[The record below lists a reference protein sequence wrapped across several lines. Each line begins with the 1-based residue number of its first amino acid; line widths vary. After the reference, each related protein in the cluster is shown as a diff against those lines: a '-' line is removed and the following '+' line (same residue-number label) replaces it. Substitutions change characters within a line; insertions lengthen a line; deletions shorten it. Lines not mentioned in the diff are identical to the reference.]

1 MQICLEKGWYVLED
15 VHEFGELFKAYS
27 KEFNPLRFGGDPS
40 IQPME
45 PWTPIPRLE
54 HLQLTLAANPYYGR
68 SLRQFN
74 DAPWWYKNEFVV
86 KSGEDRHAILR
97 FTGVDYFADVWL
109 NGTYLGAHEGYNT
122 PFQFEVGHLL
132 NWDEKN
138 LLVVKVRAPWENEI
152 LPGLEYIR
160 FCTVI
165 RNQMKGTYEHSDT
178 FMPRDVN
185 PIGIWNTVTL
195 ETYNGIRLKEK
206 LWVEP
211 VLNSDYSLADI
222 KLTFP
227 VVNNLED
234 TPIRAVV
241 QIHPFGRHETV
252 VCKEREL
259 TLRHGENVITDCLQ
273 VVNPKLWTIWERG
286 EAYRY
291 TVTCRLYAADTCL
304 LETREN
310 FGIRDIKLVRS
321 AEEMT
326 FYLNGEKLYL
336 RGATYFPN
344 IYLSAVERSHYVRDI
359 DKAITA
365 GMNTLRIHVH
375 AEKDDF
381 YNLCDEKGILLMQDT
396 DFNWVH
402 PANEE
407 WGRRA
412 TKMVEEMFV
421 RLRNHPSIYCWVL
434 LNEPRGDNFL
444 HQCPGP
450 QFIEA
455 AGRMDPQR
463 PTILSSW
470 DRNDPQSGDSH
481 NYMGSLD
488 GAHTHYSDIYG
499 TTEKFNTEF
508 GMDALPCFSTLRNEP
523 ELVQILGRVVDGID
537 RIQYYQYRYIKYFIE
552 HYRIQ
557 KFAPCSGHY
566 QFLLTD
572 CAPTSHFGAWDWK
585 GLPKYAVRAFEESN
599 QPIGILMETRKH
611 TPVAIWIVND
621 LLKAY
626 PGAVAAWQFTDDL
639 DKCVWDGEAMLDI
652 TANSR
657 IKVTDI
663 PFVPVEGREYT
674 VTLELR
680 DREGKLLA
688 RNLYEAAFNPPE
700 HVKGHPDYV
709 HHGIGLRTY
718 WAWMTEED

>member
-1 MQICLEKGWYVLED
+1 MQIDLKKGWYVLQD
-15 VHEFGELFKAYS
+15 VHEFGERFEAYS
-27 KEFNPLRFGGDPS
+27 PQFDPTRFGGDPS

-54 HLQLTLAANPYYGR
+54 HLQLTLADNPYYGR

-74 DAPWWYKNEFVV
+74 SAPWWYKNEFEV
-86 KSGEDRHAILR
+86 KDAKPYAILR
-97 FTGVDYFADVWL
+97 FAGVDYFADVWL

-132 NWDEKN
+132 NRVGKN

-165 RNQMKGTYEHSDT
+165 RDQMKGTYEHSDT

-185 PIGIWNTVTL
+185 PIGIWNSVTL
-195 ETYNGIRLKEK
+195 ETYDGICWGEK

-211 VLNSDYSLADI
+211 SLNSDYSAADVR
-222 KLTFP
+222 LSLP
-227 VVNNLED
+227 VVNQLEN
-234 TPIRAVV
+234 TAARAKLTI
-241 QIHPFGRHETV
+241 QPFGKCEIV
-252 VCKEREL
+252 AQKELEL
-259 TLRHGENVITDCLQ
+259 TLSHGDSKIVDCLRID
-273 VVNPKLWTIWERG
+273 NPKLWTIWERG
-286 EAYRY
+286 EAHRY
-291 TVTCRLYAADTCL
+291 TVTCRLYVGESCILQA
-304 LETREN
+304 REH
-310 FGIRDIKLVRS
+310 FGIRDIQLVRTN
-321 AEEMT
+321 EEMT
-326 FYLNGEKLYL
+326 FYLNGEKLFL

-344 IYLSAVERSHYVRDI
+344 VYLSAVERAHYVRDI
-359 DKAITA
+359 DKALSA

-381 YNLCDEKGILLMQDT
+381 YDLCDEKGILLLQDT

-402 PANEE
+402 PSNAE
-407 WGRRA
+407 WGCRA
-412 TKMVEEMFV
+412 TKMVEEMLV

-444 HQCPGP
+444 QQSPGP
-450 QFIEA
+450 QFLDA
-455 AGRMDPQR
+455 AHRLDPQR

-470 DRNDPQSGDSH
+470 DPNDPLSGDTH
-481 NYMGSLD
+481 NYTGSLD
-488 GAHTHYSDIYG
+488 GVNTHYSDIYG

-508 GMDALPCFSTLRNEP
+508 GVDALPCFATLRHEP
-523 ELVQILGRVVDGID
+523 ELVKILGKVVDGID
-537 RIQYYQYRYIKYFIE
+537 LIQYYQYRYIKYFME

-557 KFAPCSGHY
+557 KYAPCSGYY

-599 QPIGILMETRKH
+599 QPIAIMMECTRYA
-611 TPVAIWIVND
+611 PVAIWAVND
-621 LLKAY
+621 LLRDCS
-626 PGAVAAWQFTDDL
+626 GAEASWQICDDL
-639 DKCVWDGEAMLDI
+639 GTCVCKGKSNVELG
-652 TANSR
+652 ANSR
-657 IKVTDI
+657 IKITDVVI
-663 PFVPVEGREYT
+663 SMEQDRVYT
-674 VTLELR
+674 VRLELR

-688 RNLYEAAFNPPE
+688 ENLYESAFNPPE
-700 HVKGHPDYV
+700 HVKGHPEYV

-718 WAWMTEED
+718 WAWMQED